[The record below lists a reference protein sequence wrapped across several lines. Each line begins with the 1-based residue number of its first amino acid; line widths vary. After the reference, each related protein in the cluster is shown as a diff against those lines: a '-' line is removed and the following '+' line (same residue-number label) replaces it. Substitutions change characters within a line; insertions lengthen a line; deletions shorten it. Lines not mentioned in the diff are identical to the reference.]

1 MFMPKRTLFMI
12 TLGFGGALLTLAAS
26 QQSGPAK
33 SAPAAPRFGFGATP
47 TPEEIR
53 EIDIAVGP
61 NGEGLPPGRGTS
73 AEGEKVYAAK
83 CASCHGRD
91 GAGGPYDQ
99 LVGGK
104 LPVKTIGSF
113 WPYAT
118 TIFDYTRRAM
128 PFNKPGSLTDQEVY
142 DVTAWLLWKN
152 NIIATDAVI
161 DAKTLPLV
169 KMPNRDGFV
178 SDPRPD
184 VPKPRP

>member
-1 MFMPKRTLFMI
+1 MSMPKRILFI
-12 TLGFGGALLTLAAS
+12 AIGASLAFVSLAAA
-26 QQSGPAK
+26 QR
-33 SAPAAPRFGFGATP
+33 PAAPKPVPRYGFGSTP
-47 TPEEIR
+47 DKEEIAR
-53 EIDIAVGP
+53 LDIAIGP
-61 NGEGLPPGRGTS
+61 DGEGLPPGRGTT
-73 AEGEKVYAAK
+73 AGGDKVYAAK
-83 CASCHGRD
+83 CAGCHGRD
-91 GAGGPYDQ
+91 GSGGPYDQ

-152 NIIATDAVI
+152 NIIAQDAVI

-184 VPKPRP
+184 VPVSRARP